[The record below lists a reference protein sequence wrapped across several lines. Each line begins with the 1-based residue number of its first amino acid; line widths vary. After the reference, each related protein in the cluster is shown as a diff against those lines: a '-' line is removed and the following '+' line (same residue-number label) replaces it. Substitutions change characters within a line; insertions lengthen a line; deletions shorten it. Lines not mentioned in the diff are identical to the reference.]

1 MEPMG
6 EATSR
11 NERDMQTGSERGLD
25 ALFLEYRA
33 VVPDPEPSGAFMP
46 QLWERIEARRN
57 STFLVRR
64 WAQAC
69 VAATLALALLVT
81 AFVLPHY
88 QAELTR
94 TATPAGYLDVLA
106 AADTAADNAVVNSI
120 EQNRGSE

>member
-1 MEPMG
+1 
-6 EATSR
+6 
-11 NERDMQTGSERGLD
+11 MQTGAELRLD
-25 ALFLEYRA
+25 ALFSEYRA
-33 VVPDPEPSGAFMP
+33 LAPDPESSETFMP
-46 QLWERIEARRN
+46 QLWQRIEARRN

-106 AADTAADNAVVNSI
+106 AADTAADNAVLTAV
-120 EQNRGSE
+120 EQGRESE